1 MAEYVYGKN
10 VVKQIL
16 QDSSRAKVLYLS
28 FEDIEP
34 TGEFIENVRKFEEL
48 SKKYH
53 WCHIGLLISAFSCFI
68 GVLILNVIYLIVP
81 VVWLILSACVLVLA
95 GLFLLFFD
103 VLNDYSSKSL
113 EYKYKADLLNYE
125 KNLFIAKEGGF
136 KGFAFRC
143 ERFM

>member
-1 MAEYVYGKN
+1 METTDYIQN
-10 VVKQIL
+10 RI
-16 QDSSRAKVLYLS
+16 D
-28 FEDIEP
+28 
-34 TGEFIENVRKFEEL
+34 TNVRKFEEL

-53 WCHIGLLISAFSCFI
+53 RCHIGLLISTFSCFI
-68 GVLILNVIYLIVP
+68 CVLILNIIYLIIP

-103 VLNDYSSKSL
+103 VLNDYSSKSS
-113 EYKYKADLLNYE
+113 EYKYKANLLNYE
-125 KNLFIAKEGGF
+125 KNLYEAKQSGF

>member
-1 MAEYVYGKN
+1 METTDYIQNRVN
-10 VVKQIL
+10 MNI
-16 QDSSRAKVLYLS
+16 
-28 FEDIEP
+28 
-34 TGEFIENVRKFEEL
+34 RKFEEL

-53 WCHIGLLISAFSCFI
+53 RCHIGLLVSTFSCFT

-81 VVWLILSACVLVLA
+81 VIWLIFSACVLILA

-113 EYKYKADLLNYE
+113 ECKYKANLLNYE
-125 KNLFIAKEGGF
+125 KNLYEAKQGGF
-136 KGFAFRC
+136 KGFAYRC

>member
-1 MAEYVYGKN
+1 METTDYIQN
-10 VVKQIL
+10 I
-16 QDSSRAKVLYLS
+16 
-28 FEDIEP
+28 IH
-34 TGEFIENVRKFEEL
+34 TNIRKFEEL

-53 WCHIGLLISAFSCFI
+53 RCHVGLLISVFSCFTC
-68 GVLILNVIYLIVP
+68 VLILNVIYLIIP
-81 VVWLILSACVLVLA
+81 IVWLILSACVLVLA

-113 EYKYKADLLNYE
+113 EYKHKANLLSYE

>member
-1 MAEYVYGKN
+1 METADYIQYRIN
-10 VVKQIL
+10 TNI
-16 QDSSRAKVLYLS
+16 RHY
-28 FEDIEP
+28 
-34 TGEFIENVRKFEEL
+34 EEL

-53 WCHIGLLISAFSCFI
+53 RGHVGFLIACFSCFI
-68 GVLILNVIYLIVP
+68 SVVILDVVYLIVP
-81 VVWLILSACVLVLA
+81 VIWLILSSSVLVLA

-113 EYKYKADLLNYE
+113 EYKYKANLLSYE
-125 KNLFIAKEGGF
+125 KNLYQAKESGF

>member
-1 MAEYVYGKN
+1 METSDYIQN
-10 VVKQIL
+10 RINTNI
-16 QDSSRAKVLYLS
+16 R
-28 FEDIEP
+28 
-34 TGEFIENVRKFEEL
+34 RFEEL

-53 WCHIGLLISAFSCFI
+53 RCHIGLIVSTFSCFTS
-68 GVLILNVIYLIVP
+68 VLILNVIYLIVP

-103 VLNDYSSKSL
+103 VLNGYSSKSS
-113 EYKYKADLLNYE
+113 EYKYKAILLNYE
-125 KNLFIAKEGGF
+125 KNLYEAKQSGF

>member
-1 MAEYVYGKN
+1 METTDYIQNRVN
-10 VVKQIL
+10 TNI
-16 QDSSRAKVLYLS
+16 
-28 FEDIEP
+28 
-34 TGEFIENVRKFEEL
+34 RKFEEL

-53 WCHIGLLISAFSCFI
+53 RCHIGLLIAAFSCFT

-81 VVWLILSACVLVLA
+81 VIWLIFSGCVLVLA

-113 EYKYKADLLNYE
+113 EYKYKADLLSYE

>member
-1 MAEYVYGKN
+1 M
-10 VVKQIL
+10 
-16 QDSSRAKVLYLS
+16 SRQRLLDVIMETTDY
-28 FEDIEP
+28 IQNRIN
-34 TGEFIENVRKFEEL
+34 TNVRKFEEL

-53 WCHIGLLISAFSCFI
+53 RCHIGLMVACFSCFT

-81 VVWLILSACVLVLA
+81 VVWLIFASCVLVLA

-125 KNLFIAKEGGF
+125 KNLYEAKQSGF
-136 KGFAFRC
+136 KGFAYRC

>member
-1 MAEYVYGKN
+1 METTDYIQN
-10 VVKQIL
+10 RINTN
-16 QDSSRAKVLYLS
+16 
-28 FEDIEP
+28 I
-34 TGEFIENVRKFEEL
+34 RKFEEL

-53 WCHIGLLISAFSCFI
+53 RCHIGLLVSSFSCFT

-81 VVWLILSACVLVLA
+81 VIWLIFSACVLVLA

-113 EYKYKADLLNYE
+113 ECKYKTNLLNYE
-125 KNLFIAKEGGF
+125 KNVYESKQGGF

-143 ERFM
+143 EKFM

>member
-1 MAEYVYGKN
+1 METTDYIQN
-10 VVKQIL
+10 RIH
-16 QDSSRAKVLYLS
+16 
-28 FEDIEP
+28 
-34 TGEFIENVRKFEEL
+34 TNVRKFEEL

-53 WCHIGLLISAFSCFI
+53 RCHIGLMIACISCFI

-81 VVWLILSACVLVLA
+81 LVWLILASCVLVLA

-125 KNLFIAKEGGF
+125 KNLYEAIQVGY

-143 ERFM
+143 ERFI

>member
-1 MAEYVYGKN
+1 M
-10 VVKQIL
+10 
-16 QDSSRAKVLYLS
+16 SRQSLLDVIIMETTDY
-28 FEDIEP
+28 IQNRIN
-34 TGEFIENVRKFEEL
+34 TNVRKFEGL

-53 WCHIGLLISAFSCFI
+53 RCHVGLLISAFSCFI

-113 EYKYKADLLNYE
+113 EYKYKANLLSYE
-125 KNLFIAKEGGF
+125 KNLYEAKQSGF

>member
-1 MAEYVYGKN
+1 MFK
-10 VVKQIL
+10 I
-16 QDSSRAKVLYLS
+16 SC
-28 FEDIEP
+28 
-34 TGEFIENVRKFEEL
+34 
-48 SKKYH
+48 KKG
-53 WCHIGLLISAFSCFI
+53 CQTP
-68 GVLILNVIYLIVP
+68 VLIF
-81 VVWLILSACVLVLA
+81 SGCVLVLA

-125 KNLFIAKEGGF
+125 KNLYEAKRSGF

>member
-1 MAEYVYGKN
+1 METADYIQN
-10 VVKQIL
+10 RINTN
-16 QDSSRAKVLYLS
+16 
-28 FEDIEP
+28 I
-34 TGEFIENVRKFEEL
+34 RKFEKL

-53 WCHIGLLISAFSCFI
+53 RCHIGLLISSVSCFI

-81 VVWLILSACVLVLA
+81 VIWLILSACVLVLS

-113 EYKYKADLLNYE
+113 EYKYKSNLLSYE

>member
-1 MAEYVYGKN
+1 METTDYIQN
-10 VVKQIL
+10 RINTN
-16 QDSSRAKVLYLS
+16 
-28 FEDIEP
+28 I
-34 TGEFIENVRKFEEL
+34 RKFEEL

-53 WCHIGLLISAFSCFI
+53 RCHVGLLIAVFGCFT

-103 VLNDYSSKSL
+103 ALNDYSSKSL
-113 EYKYKADLLNYE
+113 EYKYKADLLSYE
-125 KNLFIAKEGGF
+125 KNLYVAKESGF